1 VQAVIYR
8 LLIQLQG
15 NVMSNCRGCGT
26 VLDPTEQEVNQGV
39 NQILEAS
46 LKDAVK
52 HGEICPL
59 CGHSQAQPVSHRKSV
74 QFGLLLVLLIVGV
87 GLVIAYQSHRS
98 TERDGAAR
106 DALKQI
112 ESDATARELL
122 GVPIGA
128 AGRVTGE
135 VKQDETGWRELHLTI
150 PVRGSKTTG
159 VVRITAGRE
168 TGPWKYTT
176 LEVLAP
182 AVKKRADLLTGR
194 IVEYDPGAYQ
204 ELHTEAFV
212 IPENIMNNVPPPS
225 WDGNFP
231 CIYAVVGAQR
241 GPRLGTCAT
250 PVPLSA
256 ASRMVVDR
264 FETDLRRGTFIL
276 RQTDL
281 AVNEAGFQLPLTR
294 TYNAQDW
301 VPQNKTHAFGLNAN
315 HPYDIAPLG
324 TRNPYTEQFIVLE
337 DGDFLY
343 LPRVSTGTGYSD
355 AVYRHSETGTSFYKA
370 TQQWNGS
377 GWLLKLQD
385 GSSIRFP
392 ESYSAKNLAQGAP
405 TEMNDAAGHK
415 IELIRDGERNLK
427 EIRVSDAS
435 AMKFSY
441 DGQDRIVHAEDNRGN
456 WTNYA
461 YNEEGFLTD
470 VVHSTGAAR
479 YYYYEK
485 ALLTWVR
492 DEKGQMLVHNAYD
505 SDWLVEQQFAN
516 DKTVRYSY
524 DLSKNHEYA
533 LRVSIT
539 LPDGS
544 MQVVDPSASVSDVY
558 KRMN

>member
-1 VQAVIYR
+1 
-8 LLIQLQG
+8 
-15 NVMSNCRGCGT
+15 MSNCRGCGT
-26 VLDPTEQEVNQGV
+26 VLDPTEREVNQGV
-39 NQILEAS
+39 TEILEAS

-74 QFGLLLVLLIVGV
+74 QFGLLLALLAVGIGLIV
-87 GLVIAYQSHRS
+87 AYRSHRI
-98 TERDGAAR
+98 TERDSAAR
-106 DALKQI
+106 DALTQI
-112 ESDATARELL
+112 ESNTTAKELL
-122 GVPIGA
+122 GAPITVQGQ
-128 AGRVTGE
+128 VTGE
-135 VKQDETGWRELHLTI
+135 VKQDETGWKELHLTI

-159 VVRITAGRE
+159 VVRISGGRE

-194 IVEYDPGAYQ
+194 IVEYDPSAYQ

-212 IPENIMNNVPPPS
+212 IPEYVMNNVPSPT

-231 CIYAVVGAQR
+231 CIYAVADAES
-241 GPRLGTCAT
+241 GPQLGSCAI
-250 PVPLSA
+250 PVPMSA
-256 ASRMVVDR
+256 ASRMAVDR

-281 AVNEAGFQLPLTR
+281 VVNEAGFQLPLTR

-301 VPQNKTHAFGLNAN
+301 VPQNKSHAFGLSAN

-324 TRNPYTEQFIVLE
+324 TRNPYTEQYIVLE

-343 LPRVSTGTGYSD
+343 FPRVSTGTGYSD

-370 TQQWNGS
+370 SVQWNGG

-385 GSSIRFP
+385 GSTIRFP
-392 ESYSAKNLAQGAP
+392 ESYSAKNLAQGAA
-405 TEMNDAAGHK
+405 TEMIDAAGNR
-415 IELIRDGERNLK
+415 IELIRDDKRNLQ
-427 EIRVSDAS
+427 EIRVTDVAV
-435 AMKFSY
+435 MRFSY
-441 DGQDRIVHAEDNRGN
+441 DDKDRIVRAEDHRGN

-461 YNEEGFLTD
+461 YNKEGFLTD
-470 VVHSTGAAR
+470 VVHSSGTAR

-485 ALLTWVR
+485 GLLTWVR
-492 DEKGQMLVHNAYD
+492 DEKSQMLVHNAYD
-505 SDWLVEQQFAN
+505 SDWLTEQQFGN
-516 DKTVRYSY
+516 DQTIRYSY
-524 DLSKNHEYA
+524 DLAKNKKYA

-544 MQVVDPSASVSDVY
+544 IRDVDPLGSVSYVY